1 MIRKSLA
8 TLYLAGGLCLA
19 AALCTVACSSAPTTD
34 ASKSDASKGNIKTYA
49 LRGEVVSLEP
59 DRKVATL
66 KHEKIEGLMDAMTM
80 GYQVRDPA
88 DFAKLTVGEKITATV
103 NVAPDDMWV
112 SNVQQDTSAPKQ

>member
-1 MIRKSLA
+1 MLTIRKSFGVIGLA
-8 TLYLAGGLCLA
+8 L
-19 AALCTVACSSAPTTD
+19 ALCTAGCSMAPKTE
-34 ASKSDASKGNIKTYA
+34 ASKSDSSKGNIKTYA

-88 DFAKLTVGEKITATV
+88 DFAKLKVGETITATV

-112 SNVQQDTSAPKQ
+112 SNVQQDTGAPKQ